1 MTMNL
6 TKLGKMMTHLRA
18 KFLKNGKNRTTI
30 FEKGKNYGSVFYI
43 KDYKFNSYFPASL
56 IFKMDCQFTLKKQMC
71 GKNLGSPR
79 DRQLLKVSCC

>member
-1 MTMNL
+1 MLGNCLQYYKDFDVRRTNLRGQQAVENDIGLVLMTMNL

-43 KDYKFNSYFPASL
+43 KD
-56 IFKMDCQFTLKKQMC
+56 
-71 GKNLGSPR
+71 
-79 DRQLLKVSCC
+79 

>member
-1 MTMNL
+1 MMLGNCLQYYKDFGVRRTNLRGQQAVENDIGLVLMTMNL

-43 KDYKFNSYFPASL
+43 KD
-56 IFKMDCQFTLKKQMC
+56 
-71 GKNLGSPR
+71 
-79 DRQLLKVSCC
+79 

>member
-1 MTMNL
+1 MLGNCLQYYKDFGVRRTNLRGQQAVENDIGLVLMTMNL

-43 KDYKFNSYFPASL
+43 KD
-56 IFKMDCQFTLKKQMC
+56 
-71 GKNLGSPR
+71 
-79 DRQLLKVSCC
+79 